1 QDQLYWVGAW
11 NIRVISGNYLRLLD
25 AAYLFPYG
33 RLILQLRENLAITIG
48 SYSQILS
55 VWQRLNQGATVTCD
69 PIPTYAR
76 RLLTDADVQVEQSF
90 IPAVNALDA
99 AITSINSAISAFVDL
114 CDSTDPSLTQSDVD
128 AALIELDNAE
138 RNLILA
144 GSLLEPLR
152 IRNPLLATFAGN
164 NTSNP

>member
-1 QDQLYWVGAW
+1 
-11 NIRVISGNYLRLLD
+11 
-25 AAYLFPYG
+25 
-33 RLILQLRENLAITIG
+33 
-48 SYSQILS
+48 
-55 VWQRLNQGATVTCD
+55 LNQGATVTCD

-76 RLLTDADVQVEQSF
+76 RLLTDADVQVEKEF

-128 AALIELDNAE
+128 AALTELDNAE